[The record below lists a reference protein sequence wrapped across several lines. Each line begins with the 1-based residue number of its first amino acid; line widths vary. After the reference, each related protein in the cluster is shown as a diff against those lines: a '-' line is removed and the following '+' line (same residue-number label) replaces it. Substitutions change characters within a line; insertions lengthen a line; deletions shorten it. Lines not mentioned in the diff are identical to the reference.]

1 MRNREVQ
8 SSKLVVF
15 DMDNTLLQDRFIE
28 VCARHYKFEQA
39 LSLLRHI
46 DHDPVSLTMRI
57 GWFLKDRKRSELL
70 EIANSIPLVPGIE
83 EVVDNLKKRGYTT
96 GIISDSYQLVTRIV
110 ADKINAD
117 FELANELQF
126 IGDHIT
132 GEVLIPSYFKSTG
145 ESSCVH
151 SVCKTNALRYICKAH
166 HANMEDC
173 IVIGDSEN
181 DVCMLS
187 HAGLRVAF
195 CTTSELVKSVANK
208 HIVKRSFSELL
219 SFVP

>member
-1 MRNREVQ
+1 MRNREEANK
-8 SSKLVVF
+8 KLVVF

-46 DHDPVSLTMRI
+46 DNDPVSLTKRI
-57 GWFLKDRKRSELL
+57 GWFLKDRKRAEMI
-70 EIANSIPLVPGIE
+70 EIAGSIPLVPGIE
-83 EVVDNLKKRGYTT
+83 NVVENLKQRGYII
-96 GIISDSYQLVTRIV
+96 GIISDSYQLVTRLV

-117 FELANELQF
+117 FELANELQT

-132 GEVLIPSYFKSTG
+132 GEVLIPSYFKYTG
-145 ESSCVH
+145 ESTCTH
-151 SVCKTNALRYICKAH
+151 SVCKTNALRYICKAYQ
-166 HANMEDC
+166 AKIEDC

-187 HAGLRVAF
+187 HAGLGVAF

-208 HIVKRSFSELL
+208 HIEERSFSKLL